1 MTKIKFCGLRTASDA
16 KHAASLGA
24 TYGGAILTSSI
35 RQVTPEAAREIFDA
49 APELKSVGV
58 LSRESTSNILRI
70 AERARLDVLQL
81 HGRFTAEDCAEI
93 RQEFDG
99 QVWFVIGVDE
109 KTAAIPAHWRELAD
123 SADALVLDTSVRGQ
137 TGGTGRA
144 FNWSSVSQEVSE
156 MSLDI
161 PVVLAGGLTAENVA
175 SAIATLHP
183 AVVDISSGV
192 ESAPGVKSHERMTAF
207 AREVLSASIV

>member
-1 MTKIKFCGLRTASDA
+1 MTKIKFCGLRNAWDA
-16 KHAASLGA
+16 VHAASLGA
-24 TYGGAILTSSI
+24 AYGGAILTSSI
-35 RQVTPEAAREIFDA
+35 RQVSPEAAREIFDA

-58 LSRESTSNILRI
+58 LSRESTASILRI

-99 QVWFVIGVDE
+99 QMWLVIGVDE
-109 KTAAIPAHWRELAD
+109 HTAVIPSHWKELAD
-123 SADALVLDTSVRGQ
+123 SADAFVLDTSVRGQ
-137 TGGTGRA
+137 TGGTGRVFA
-144 FNWSSVSQEVSE
+144 WTSVSQEVSD
-156 MSLDI
+156 MSLEI
-161 PVVLAGGLTAENVA
+161 PVVLAGGLTPENVGD
-175 SAIATLHP
+175 AITTLHP
-183 AVVDISSGV
+183 AVVDVSSGV